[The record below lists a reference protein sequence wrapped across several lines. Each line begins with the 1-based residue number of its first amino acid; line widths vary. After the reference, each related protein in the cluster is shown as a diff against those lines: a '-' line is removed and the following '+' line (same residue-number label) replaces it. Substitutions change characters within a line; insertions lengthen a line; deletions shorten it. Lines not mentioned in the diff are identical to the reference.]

1 MKKILMLLALAGL
14 TSAAWAQ
21 NSTSEVV
28 EYEVIQVQDKYQVI
42 TNPFWSNWFFS
53 IGGGAEAT
61 FGDNDSAGSFGKRIS
76 PTLNVSVGKW
86 FTPGLGLRLQY
97 SGLQARGFTYDAGA
111 DYVKGTQLKDGY
123 YKQRFDYMNLHGD
136 VMFNLNALFGGYN
149 QHRVYEIIPYVG
161 AGFTHNYSKPHR
173 EALSVNAGII
183 NKFRISNAIDINL
196 ELSAMGVEDKFDGEV
211 GGDHG
216 YDGVLSATVGLT
228 YRFPARGFRRPMPQ
242 LISQVELAAMQAQ
255 LAEMGAA
262 NQQLQNALVAA
273 QNQPVAEVTETE
285 VIVPDPDIAPRTVF
299 FTIGSSELSPREEMN
314 LSYLAAKMKEFPD
327 TQYTV
332 YGYAD
337 SATGTPAFNKELSQ
351 KRAQAVVNALVKK
364 YGVDSSRLKVDAGG
378 GVDKFGKPI
387 YLNRVVL
394 VESAK

>member
-76 PTLNVSVGKW
+76 PALNVSVGKW

-242 LISQVELAAMQAQ
+242 LISQIELAAMQDKLAAMGAQNAQ
-255 LAEMGAA
+255 LK
-262 NQQLQNALVAA
+262 NALIQA

-299 FTIGSSELSPREEMN
+299 FTIGSAELSPREIMN
-314 LSYLAAKMKEFPD
+314 LSYLAEQMKQFPNA
-327 TQYTV
+327 TYTV
-332 YGYAD
+332 NGYAD
-337 SATGTPAFNKELSQ
+337 SATGTPAFNKELSL
-351 KRAQAVVNALVKK
+351 KRAQAVKDALVKN
-364 YGVDSSRLKVDAGG
+364 YGIAADRLNIEAGG
-378 GVDKFGKPI
+378 GVDKFGQPI
-387 YLNRVVL
+387 LNRVVL
-394 VESAK
+394 VKSAN

>member
-1 MKKILMLLALAGL
+1 MKKILALAGL

-242 LISQVELAAMQAQ
+242 LISQIELAAMQDKLAAMGAQNAQ
-255 LAEMGAA
+255 LK
-262 NQQLQNALVAA
+262 NALIQA

-299 FTIGSSELSPREEMN
+299 FTIGSAELSPREIMN
-314 LSYLAAKMKEFPD
+314 LSYLAEQMKQFPNA
-327 TQYTV
+327 TYTV
-332 YGYAD
+332 NGYAD
-337 SATGTPAFNKELSQ
+337 SATGTPAFNKELSL
-351 KRAQAVVNALVKK
+351 KRAQAVKDALVKN
-364 YGVDSSRLKVDAGG
+364 YGIAADRLNIEAGG
-378 GVDKFGKPI
+378 GVDKFGQPI
-387 YLNRVVL
+387 LNRVVL
-394 VESAK
+394 VKSAN

>member
-1 MKKILMLLALAGL
+1 MLLALAGL

-216 YDGVLSATVGLT
+216 YDGVVSATVGLT

-242 LISQVELAAMQAQ
+242 LISQIELAAMQDK
-255 LAEMGAA
+255 LAAMGA
-262 NQQLQNALVAA
+262 QNARLKNALIQA

-299 FTIGSSELSPREEMN
+299 FTIGSAELSPREIMN
-314 LSYLAAKMKEFPD
+314 LSYLAEQMKQFPNA
-327 TQYTV
+327 TYTV
-332 YGYAD
+332 NGYAD
-337 SATGTPAFNKELSQ
+337 SATGTPAFNKELSL
-351 KRAQAVVNALVKK
+351 KRAQAVKDALVKN
-364 YGVDSSRLKVDAGG
+364 YGIAADRLNIEAGG
-378 GVDKFGKPI
+378 GVDKFGQPI
-387 YLNRVVL
+387 LNRVVL
-394 VESAK
+394 VKSAN

>member
-242 LISQVELAAMQAQ
+242 LISQIELAAMQDKLAAMGAQNAQ
-255 LAEMGAA
+255 LK
-262 NQQLQNALVAA
+262 NALIQA

-299 FTIGSSELSPREEMN
+299 FTIGFAELSPREIMN
-314 LSYLAAKMKEFPD
+314 LSYLAEQMKQFPNA
-327 TQYTV
+327 TYTV
-332 YGYAD
+332 NGYAD
-337 SATGTPAFNKELSQ
+337 SATGTPAFNKELSL
-351 KRAQAVVNALVKK
+351 KRAQAVKDALVKN
-364 YGVDSSRLKVDAGG
+364 YGIAADRLNIEAGG
-378 GVDKFGKPI
+378 GVDKFGQPI
-387 YLNRVVL
+387 LNRVVL
-394 VESAK
+394 VKSAN

>member
-173 EALSVNAGII
+173 EVLSVNAGII

-242 LISQVELAAMQAQ
+242 LISQIELAAMQDKLAAMGAQNAQ
-255 LAEMGAA
+255 LK
-262 NQQLQNALVAA
+262 NALIQA

-299 FTIGSSELSPREEMN
+299 FTIGSAELSPREIMN
-314 LSYLAAKMKEFPD
+314 LSYLAEQMKQFPNA
-327 TQYTV
+327 TYTV
-332 YGYAD
+332 NGYAD
-337 SATGTPAFNKELSQ
+337 SATGTPAFNKELSL
-351 KRAQAVVNALVKK
+351 KRAQAVKDALVKN
-364 YGVDSSRLKVDAGG
+364 YGIAADRLNIEAGG
-378 GVDKFGKPI
+378 GVDKFGQPS
-387 YLNRVVL
+387 LNRVVL
-394 VESAK
+394 VKSAN